1 MKLRHDFELIAHWIP
16 QAARVLD
23 LGCGDG
29 SLLSHLHKTRGAR
42 GYGVEIDGASV
53 NAAIA
58 NGISVLQF
66 DLESG
71 LATFAD
77 HHFDCVILSL
87 TLQAMKRTEEVMK
100 EMVRVGREAIVTL
113 PNFGYWRHRVDLLKG
128 HMPKSRELPFEWYNT
143 PNVHL
148 CTLADFE
155 VFCARLGV
163 TIIDRVVLAG
173 EKEVTVLP
181 NLRGSLAVY
190 RVRAGDPGRSA
201 TSVAGDT

>member
-1 MKLRHDFELIAHWIP
+1 MKLRHDFELIADWVP
-16 QAARVLD
+16 QGARVLD

-29 SLLSHLHKTRGAR
+29 SLLKHLQVARGAR
-42 GYGVEIDGASV
+42 GYGVEIDGAGV

-58 NGISVLQF
+58 NGINVLQF

-71 LATFAD
+71 LAMFGEQQ
-77 HHFDCVILSL
+77 FDCVVLSL
-87 TLQAMKRTEEVMK
+87 TLQAMKRTEAVMQ

-113 PNFGYWRHRVDLLKG
+113 PNFGYWRHRLDLLRG

-155 VFCARLGV
+155 VFCASLGIV
-163 TIIDRVVLAG
+163 IRERVVLAG
-173 EKEVTVLP
+173 EHEVNVLP
-181 NLRGSLAVY
+181 NLLGSLAVY
-190 RVRAGDPGRSA
+190 RVKKQR
-201 TSVAGDT
+201 